1 MDSRDFQSIIKCSF
15 IEIYNEQTYDLL
27 EPKRKLPLQI
37 REDFDHSVF
46 IESLTIQSVDSLN
59 ESLRVSCYKLTIF
72 LLNKLITFLMFPILF

>member
-72 LLNKLITFLMFPILF
+72 FVK